1 MIISDIIICA
11 VLDIINISFFLF
23 FFKLLSKAGKMNVR
37 LNNQSDIIMLI

>member
-11 VLDIINISFFLF
+11 VLDIINISLKK
-23 FFKLLSKAGKMNVR
+23 KLLSKAGKMNVR

>member
-11 VLDIINISFFLF
+11 VLDIINISLKKKKK
-23 FFKLLSKAGKMNVR
+23 KLLSKAGKMNVR

>member
-11 VLDIINISFFLF
+11 VLDIINISFFF

>member
-23 FFKLLSKAGKMNVR
+23 FLKIAL
-37 LNNQSDIIMLI
+37 QSWENECQA

>member
-11 VLDIINISFFLF
+11 VLDIINISLKKK
-23 FFKLLSKAGKMNVR
+23 KLLSKAGKMNVR

>member
-11 VLDIINISFFLF
+11 VLDIINISFFKKK
-23 FFKLLSKAGKMNVR
+23 KLLSKAGKMNVR

>member
-11 VLDIINISFFLF
+11 VLDIINISLKKKK
-23 FFKLLSKAGKMNVR
+23 KLLSKAGKMNVR

>member
-11 VLDIINISFFLF
+11 VLDIINISFFF
-23 FFKLLSKAGKMNVR
+23 KKKLLSKAGKMNVR

>member
-11 VLDIINISFFLF
+11 VLDIINIFFFL